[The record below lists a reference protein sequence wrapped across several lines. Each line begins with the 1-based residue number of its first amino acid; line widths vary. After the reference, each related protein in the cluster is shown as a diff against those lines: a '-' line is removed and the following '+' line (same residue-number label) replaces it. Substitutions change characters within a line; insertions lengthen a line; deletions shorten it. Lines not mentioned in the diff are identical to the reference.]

1 MPRIYRSMRKAED
14 DKPIVDATGKRLGVR
29 GTPVNGKQD
38 VDLDDDGKV
47 VLNDKG
53 MSVAPSW
60 RDLPYFLIP
69 RRLKAISL
77 GAKDSSE
84 LYCFAMG
91 DRLFQDDPVA
101 VGLELRCDSSTHGNV
116 VPQLLVPLAEF
127 QNDLANT
134 RDQWIVDED

>member
-1 MPRIYRSMRKAED
+1 MRKAED

-60 RDLPYFLIP
+60 RD
-69 RRLKAISL
+69 
-77 GAKDSSE
+77 
-84 LYCFAMG
+84 
-91 DRLFQDDPVA
+91 
-101 VGLELRCDSSTHGNV
+101 
-116 VPQLLVPLAEF
+116 
-127 QNDLANT
+127 
-134 RDQWIVDED
+134 